1 MWGHGI
7 PRPLWKT
14 RIYPQLLVQLLVHY
28 RKGHKG
34 LKMARMTSLGPQG
47 VDSYPISAI
56 FLTSFLIPK
65 MG

>member
-28 RKGHKG
+28 QKGHKS
-34 LKMARMTSLGPQG
+34 LKMARMTSLGPQR
-47 VDSYPISAI
+47 VD
-56 FLTSFLIPK
+56 
-65 MG
+65 